1 MFLSFSDTTLSI
13 ESLQMHRKMASV
25 SLHVKDMFKAIEDG
39 TVPGGFT
46 SDRKEFV
53 FPTIST
59 RNVRGARLS
68 WTLHVRLVKAPEPD
82 DTQGE
87 AKPVK
92 IMDWMLKQ
100 PVPELTDHYGMIE
113 VEGVQEGGGK
123 VRDVVPHYV
132 KTGKRGTNVL
142 TQALRDALGMYNHQ
156 KKRADAR
163 PAAAHKPITDKTTK
177 PLEASDAHPGTAD
190 ATKMTETP
198 ERPPPMLLKKPGES
212 RDATLTRQDFVDGV
226 DAQVKLNGVRVV
238 AYLTS
243 PTDDWDDT
251 DVVLYSRT
259 GGLYPGLDHIR
270 EELKQMLQAA
280 PSLEISRGK
289 PGYGIAA
296 GDETKYLGTL
306 DLPGAYLDGEIYLHG
321 KPLNWISGQARK
333 TGEEGT
339 LEFHVFDVFFPGAKA
354 QGLDMSSRDRQAYL
368 SALFQAAKA
377 AHIEHPHVVRVPIMA
392 VSSNEELEAIARK
405 ALAEGFEGAVAR
417 KARAGYT
424 YSFNNYHSANVLKI
438 KPILDDE
445 FECVGFTSGE
455 KGKAVGAIVWIC
467 EVDPEHLVN
476 PADKTFHVVP
486 KNMNLPDQ
494 KKLFDCLRQ
503 EVPDPRR
510 PSAKITVFERDI
522 KGLPLTVEYQERSNI
537 SGKPLRAKAL
547 AFRTY
552 ESGPDKDPVRKVYL
566 DCGLAYA
573 PPQSPP
579 HRPKIKPP
587 PDVKLAKPAKITLPG
602 ATGRNGAAVDG
613 KGGS

>member
-1 MFLSFSDTTLSI
+1 
-13 ESLQMHRKMASV
+13 MASA
-25 SLHVKDMFKAIEDG
+25 SLHVKDMFRAIEDG
-39 TVPGGFT
+39 IVPGSFAN
-46 SDRKEFV
+46 DRKEFV

-59 RNVRGARLS
+59 RNARGARLN
-68 WTLHVRLVKAPEPD
+68 WTLHVRLVKTPEPD
-82 DTQGE
+82 DAQGE
-87 AKPVK
+87 PTPVK
-92 IMDWMLKQ
+92 ILDWMLKQ
-100 PVPELTDHYGMIE
+100 PVPALAGHYGVIE
-113 VEGVQEGGGK
+113 VEGVQEGGK

-163 PAAAHKPITDKTTK
+163 PPVPKPIAKAKTHENA
-177 PLEASDAHPGTAD
+177 EAPGS
-190 ATKMTETP
+190 TEAP

-212 RDATLTRQDFVDGV
+212 RDATLTRQDFTDGV

-238 AYLTS
+238 AYLSS
-243 PTDDWDDT
+243 PTDDWDDAE
-251 DVVLYSRT
+251 VVLYSRT
-259 GGLYPGLDHIR
+259 GSLYPGLDHIR

-289 PGYGIAA
+289 PGFSLVA
-296 GDETKYLGTL
+296 GDEAKYLDALGI
-306 DLPGAYLDGEIYLHG
+306 PGVYLDGEIYLHG

-354 QGLDMSSRDRQAYL
+354 AGLDMPSRDRQAYL
-368 SALFQAAKA
+368 SALFQAAVGA
-377 AHIEHPHVVRVPIMA
+377 QIEHPHVIRVPVEA
-392 VSSNEELEAIARK
+392 VASNEELEAIARK
-405 ALAEGFEGAVAR
+405 ALAAGFEGAVAR

-445 FECVGFTSGE
+445 FECVGFTAGE

-467 EVDPEHLVN
+467 EVDPEHVVN
-476 PADKTFHVVP
+476 PSDKTFHVTP
-486 KNMNLPDQ
+486 KNMTLPDQ

-510 PSAKITVFERDI
+510 PGAKITVFERDI
-522 KGLPLTVEYQERSNI
+522 KGLPLTVEYQERSSI

-552 ESGPDKDPVRKVYL
+552 ELGPDKDPVRRVYL
-566 DCGLAYA
+566 DCGLEYT
-573 PPQSPP
+573 PPQTPKNEVLPTLP
-579 HRPKIKPP
+579 HRPKGKPP
-587 PDVKLAKPAKITLPG
+587 PGVKLTKITLPSP
-602 ATGRNGAAVDG
+602 ASR
-613 KGGS
+613 GGPVGDKRES